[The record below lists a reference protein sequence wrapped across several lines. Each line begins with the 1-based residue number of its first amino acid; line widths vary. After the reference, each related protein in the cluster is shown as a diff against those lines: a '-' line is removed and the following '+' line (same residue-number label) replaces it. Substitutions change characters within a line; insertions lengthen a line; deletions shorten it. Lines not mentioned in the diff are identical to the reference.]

1 MIVRLD
7 FQKGISLTLL
17 NEEEIMK
24 KAVMFLLMLIA
35 IPGHVLYAQ
44 ESAEELAK
52 KLANPVAS
60 LISLPFQLNYD
71 RQIGPNDDGTRWTLN
86 VQPVIPFSL
95 NEDWN
100 LISRTIAPITS
111 QHDIFPGAGSQ
122 TGLGDIVQ
130 SFFFSPVATTEKGW
144 IWGAGPVLL
153 FPFGTDDLLSAEKWG
168 AGPTVVALRQQGPWT
183 YGALF
188 NHIWSFAGDNQRSDV
203 SNTFI
208 QPFLS
213 YTTKQAVS
221 YTLNM
226 ESTYDWKA
234 EDWAVPMNFMVS
246 KVTKFGNQLV
256 SIGAGMRY
264 WLGTTQNSP
273 EGLAGRVVFTLLFPK

>member
-1 MIVRLD
+1 
-7 FQKGISLTLL
+7 
-17 NEEEIMK
+17 MK
-24 KAVMFLLMLIA
+24 KAVILILMLTA
-35 IPGHVLYAQ
+35 ISAQPVFAQ

-60 LISLPFQLNYD
+60 LISVPFQLNYD
-71 RQIGPNDDGTRWTLN
+71 RQIGPNEDGTRWTLN

-130 SFFFSPVATTEKGW
+130 SFFFSPVEPTNTGW
-144 IWGAGPVLL
+144 ILGAGPVLL

-168 AGPTVVALRQQGPWT
+168 AGPTAVALKQQGPLT

-188 NHIWSFAGDNQRSDV
+188 NHIWSYAGDNQRSNL

-221 YTLNM
+221 YTLNL

-234 EDWAVPMNFMVS
+234 EDWAVPVNFMVA
-246 KVTKFGNQLV
+246 KVAKFGGQLV
-256 SIGAGMRY
+256 SIGAGARY
-264 WLGTTQNSP
+264 WLGTTPNSP
-273 EGLAGRVVFTLLFPK
+273 EGIAGRLVFTLLFPK